1 MIKSEIKSENALT
14 SIPIEKVD
22 KDRDVCLVPKNI
34 NDESLTY
41 SDGETTKRTET
52 ELIPILK
59 TDTQNTKQK
68 LKVAFPQAVIEKDEN
83 METEENLK
91 SQNTKPTELAME
103 NLNMIDS
110 GEAADSDAET
120 YIIDVILE
128 HKPKNAKEHSKAKK
142 YKIKWEGYPDPSE
155 HTWEPVESIMD
166 TAELVVVEYWKKLD
180 EVREAERLAKLK
192 KKSDMKLTG
201 AKKRARFGV
210 EIIGPT
216 DSQIEGLQA
225 KVNHFEKITNNWGP
239 MSRHGS
245 CMQTFYDNIHLQI
258 NILLRSPFFIDLN
271 EKLTAENNSNSIKLK
286 KFIEDAKNGI
296 PSKNHMAFMKAIYK
310 VLKENQRVLP
320 LRDFISELKMYLV
333 NQSLMMCT
341 DNE

>member
-1 MIKSEIKSENALT
+1 MIQSEIKSENALT

-41 SDGETTKRTET
+41 SDGETSKQTET

-103 NLNMIDS
+103 NLNMTDS
-110 GEAADSDAET
+110 GEAGDSDAET

-192 KKSDMKLTG
+192 KKSEMKLTG

-225 KVNHFEKITNNWGP
+225 KVNHFEKIT
-239 MSRHGS
+239 
-245 CMQTFYDNIHLQI
+245 
-258 NILLRSPFFIDLN
+258 DLN